1 MAEENALGSIDHISV
16 HRVGNK
22 TNEEGIVLS
31 NHPLALDWNL
41 TEALQEYFKA
51 PLKTEEHFKFFHESE
66 LSLNEVYTYVSTIF
80 ENPENLH
87 EQSVNL
93 AKHLFEASTHP
104 NIKGGEFYTVFF
116 HHCLKDGQLVDAVGL
131 FKSENKDTFLKANP
145 ENEGFVVRT
154 DQGVNINKLDKGAII
169 FNSDKE
175 KGYVVA
181 IVDKASK
188 GAEAQYWVDDFL
200 HVKPREDEFYQTRE
214 TLAMTK
220 DFITKELPKHFDM
233 DRTDQADLLNRS
245 MTFFK
250 EQDSFDMSEFEAEVI
265 IQPDVVNQF
274 KQYKQ
279 EYQQERE
286 MYIADAF
293 DISTPAVKKQQ
304 GVFKSVLKLDKNFS
318 LYIHGDKTLIQ
329 KGKDDDGRKYYKLYY
344 QEER

>member
-1 MAEENALGSIDHISV
+1 MAEDNALGSIDHISV

-22 TNEEGIVLS
+22 SNEEGMVLS
-31 NHPLALDWNL
+31 NQTLVLNWEL

-51 PLKTEEHFKFFHESE
+51 PLKTAEYFKLFHESE
-66 LSLNEVYTYVSTIF
+66 LSLNEVFTYVSAIF

-116 HHCLKDGQLVDAVGL
+116 HHCLKDGQLVDAIGL

-145 ENEGFVVRT
+145 ENEGFSVRT

-181 IVDKASK
+181 IVDKTSK
-188 GAEAQYWVDDFL
+188 GADAQYWVDDFL

-274 KQYKQ
+274 KQYKE

-304 GVFKSVLKLDKNFS
+304 SVFKSILKLDKNFS

-329 KGKDDDGRKYYKLYY
+329 KGKDDDGSKYYKLYY

>member
-1 MAEENALGSIDHISV
+1 MSEESALGSIDHISV

-22 TNEEGIVLS
+22 ANEEGMVLS
-31 NHPLALDWNL
+31 DIPLALDWEL
-41 TEALQEYFKA
+41 TEALQEYFKS
-51 PLKTEEHFKFFHESE
+51 PLKTNEYYKLFHEGQLE
-66 LSLNEVYTYVSTIF
+66 LNEVFTYVSAIF
-80 ENPENLH
+80 DNPENLH
-87 EQSVNL
+87 DQSVKL

-116 HHCLKDGQLVDAVGL
+116 HHCLKDGNLVDAVGL
-131 FKSENKDTFLKANP
+131 FKSENKDTFLKSTP
-145 ENEGFVVRT
+145 SGDGFTVKP
-154 DQGVNINKLDKGAII
+154 DKGVAIDKLDKGAII
-169 FNSDKE
+169 FNTDKE
-175 KGYVVA
+175 DGYKVA
-181 IVDKASK
+181 IVDKTNK
-188 GAEAQYWVDDFL
+188 GSEAHYWVDDFL
-200 HVKPREDEFYQTRE
+200 HVRPKEDAFYQTRE

-220 DFITKELPKHFDM
+220 EFITKELPQHFDV
-233 DRTDQADLLNRS
+233 DRTDQADFLNRS
-245 MTFFK
+245 IAFFK

-304 GVFKSVLKLDKNFS
+304 SVFKSVLKLDKNFS
-318 LYIHGDKTLIQ
+318 VYIHGDKTLIQ

>member
-1 MAEENALGSIDHISV
+1 MSEESALGSIDHISV

-22 TNEEGIVLS
+22 GNEEGMVLS
-31 NHPLALDWNL
+31 EVPLALDWEL

-51 PLKTEEHFKFFHESE
+51 PLKTEEFHKLYHESR
-66 LSLNEVYTYVSTIF
+66 LDLNEVYSYVDAIF
-80 ENPENLH
+80 GNPEDLH
-87 EQSVNL
+87 AQSVHL
-93 AKHLFEASTHP
+93 AKHLFECSTHP

-131 FKSENKDTFLKANP
+131 FKSENKDTFLKVNP
-145 ENEGFVVRT
+145 AGDGFVVKT
-154 DQGVNINKLDKGAII
+154 DLGVDVKKLDKGAII
-169 FNSDKE
+169 FNE
-175 KGYVVA
+175 KKDQGYVVA
-181 IVDKASK
+181 VVDKTNKSV
-188 GAEAQYWVDDFL
+188 EARYWMDDFL
-200 HVKPREDEFYQTRE
+200 CVRPLEDNYYQTRE

-220 DFITKELPKHFDM
+220 NFITKELPEQFDV
-233 DRTDQADLLNRS
+233 DKADQADFLNRS
-245 MTFFK
+245 IAFFK

-265 IQPDVVNQF
+265 IQPDVINQF

-304 GVFKSVLKLDKNFS
+304 SVFKSILKLDKNFS
-318 LYIHGDKTLIQ
+318 VYIHGDKTLIQ
-329 KGKDDDGRKYYKLYY
+329 KGRDEDGRKYYKLYY

>member
-1 MAEENALGSIDHISV
+1 MSEELALGSIDHISV

-22 TNEEGIVLS
+22 GNEEGMVLS
-31 NHPLALDWNL
+31 NAPLELEWEV

-51 PLKTEEHFKFFHESE
+51 PLKTQEFFKLYHDSQ
-66 LSLNEVYTYVSTIF
+66 LDLNEVYTYVSAIF
-80 ENPENLH
+80 DAPENLH

-116 HHCLKDGQLVDAVGL
+116 HHCLKDGNLIDAVGL

-145 ENEGFVVRT
+145 NNEGFVLKT
-154 DQGVNINKLDKGAII
+154 DQGVNIQKLDKGAVI
-169 FNSDKE
+169 FNCDRE
-175 KGYVVA
+175 KGYQVA
-181 IVDKASK
+181 IVDKTNK
-188 GAEAQYWVDDFL
+188 GSDAHYWVDDFL
-200 HVKPREDEFYQTRE
+200 HVKPYEDAFYQTRE
-214 TLAMTK
+214 TMAMTK
-220 DFITKELPKHFDM
+220 EFITKELPQHFDV
-233 DRTDQADLLNRS
+233 DKTDQADFLNRS
-245 MTFFK
+245 VAFFK
-250 EQDSFDMSEFEAEVI
+250 EQESFDISEFEAEVI
-265 IQPDVVNQF
+265 IQPEVVEQF
-274 KQYKQ
+274 QQYKE

-318 LYIHGDKTLIQ
+318 VYIHGDKTLIQ

-344 QEER
+344 QEEK

>member
-1 MAEENALGSIDHISV
+1 MSEESALGSIDHISV

-22 TNEEGIVLS
+22 ANEEGMVLS
-31 NHPLALDWNL
+31 TEPLALEWQV
-41 TEALQEYFKA
+41 TEALMEYFKA
-51 PLKTEEHFKFFHESE
+51 PLKTQEYHKLYHDSQ
-66 LSLNEVYTYVSTIF
+66 LDLNEVYTYISAIF
-80 ENPENLH
+80 DEPANLH

-93 AKHLFEASTHP
+93 AKHLFESSTHP
-104 NIKGGEFYTVFF
+104 NIKGGDFYTVFF
-116 HHCLKDGQLVDAVGL
+116 HHCLLDGQLIDAVGL
-131 FKSENKDTFLKANP
+131 FKSESKDTFLKVNP
-145 ENEGFVVRT
+145 DNDGFVVRA

-169 FNSDKE
+169 FNNKKE
-175 KGYVVA
+175 GGYVVA
-181 IVDKASK
+181 VVDKTNKAT
-188 GAEAQYWVDDFL
+188 EAQYWIDDFL
-200 HVKPREDEFYQTRE
+200 HVRPLEDNFYQTRE

-220 DFITKELPKHFDM
+220 DFITKELPQQFDL
-233 DRTDQADLLNRS
+233 DKADQADFLNRS
-245 MTFFK
+245 IDFFK
-250 EQDSFDMSEFEAEVI
+250 QQDSFDMSEFEAEVI
-265 IQPDVVNQF
+265 IQPEVIEQF

-279 EYQQERE
+279 EYQQDRE

>member
-22 TNEEGIVLS
+22 GLEEGMILS
-31 NHPLALDWNL
+31 DQPLTLTWEL

-51 PLKTEEHFKFFHESE
+51 PLKTSEYFKLYHESDLE
-66 LSLNEVYTYVSTIF
+66 LNEVYTYVSAIF
-80 ENPENLH
+80 EDPENLH
-87 EQSVNL
+87 AQSVKL

-116 HHCLKDGQLVDAVGL
+116 HHCLKDGNLIDAVGL

-145 ENEGFVVRT
+145 EDEHFSVKT
-154 DQGVNINKLDKGAII
+154 DQGVSINKLDKGAII
-169 FNSDKE
+169 FNSDRA
-175 KGYVVA
+175 KGYTVA
-181 IVDKASK
+181 IVDKTNK
-188 GAEAQYWVDDFL
+188 GSEAHYWVDDFL
-200 HVKPREDEFYQTRE
+200 RVRPREDEFYQTRE

-233 DRTDQADLLNRS
+233 DKTDQADLLNRS
-245 MTFFK
+245 MAFFK
-250 EQDSFDMSEFEAEVI
+250 EQHSFDSSEFEAEVI
-265 IQPDVVNQF
+265 IQPEVVDQY

-279 EYQQERE
+279 DYQQERE

-304 GVFKSVLKLDKNFS
+304 SVFKSVLKLDKNFS

-329 KGKDDDGRKYYKLYY
+329 KGRDEDGRKYYKLYY

>member
-1 MAEENALGSIDHISV
+1 MSDTSALGSIDHISV

-22 TNEEGIVLS
+22 GNEEGMVLS
-31 NHPLALDWNL
+31 GVPLALDWEL

-51 PLKTEEHFKFFHESE
+51 PLKTNEYFKLYHDSGLE
-66 LSLNEVYTYVSTIF
+66 LNEVFTFVSAIF
-80 ENPENLH
+80 DDPESLH
-87 EQSVNL
+87 EQSVKL
-93 AKHLFEASTHP
+93 AKHLFECSTHP

-116 HHCLKDGQLVDAVGL
+116 HHCVLDGELLDAVGL

-145 ENEGFVVRT
+145 AGDGFVVKT
-154 DQGVNINKLDKGAII
+154 DQGVSINKLDKGAII
-169 FNSDKE
+169 FNTE
-175 KGYVVA
+175 KDRGYVVA
-181 IVDKASK
+181 IVDKTNKAN
-188 GAEAQYWVDDFL
+188 EAQYWVDDFL
-200 HVKPREDEFYQTRE
+200 HVKPREDDFYQTRE

-220 DFITKELPKHFDM
+220 SFITKELPQHFDVSKP
-233 DRTDQADLLNRS
+233 DQADFLNRS
-245 MTFFK
+245 IAFFK
-250 EQDSFDMSEFEAEVI
+250 EQETFDMSEFEAEVI
-265 IQPDVVNQF
+265 IQPDVINQF

-304 GVFKSVLKLDKNFS
+304 SVFKSILKLDKNFS
-318 LYIHGDKTLIQ
+318 VYIHGDKTLIQ